1 MTAQIRRVPMWIRVA
16 GLVMAAGLA
25 MGLALPGSA
34 AASSSPAKPSACT
47 GTPVRA
53 PVATSFPSRRKKGS
67 TDRASCPEHVPGVS
81 GARAP
86 GLARAKEGL
95 RCTGIPGHGA
105 GDRSFPVKVKEAA
118 PPYIWQ
124 TPLPGRSGGLPS
136 IPLRLVRPNPG
147 TQRSG
152 VLEI

>member
-105 GDRSFPVKVKEAA
+105 GDRSFPVKVKTGSSAS
-118 PPYIWQ
+118 PQ
-124 TPLPGRSGGLPS
+124 TKSWYSAVVFFVILGL
-136 IPLRLVRPNPG
+136 LLLANDL
-147 TQRSG
+147 TKK
-152 VLEI
+152 